1 MPESAAAQN
10 KTAPDRG
17 APNKDA
23 ASRDIPKEI
32 SDFSPDLWEQAG
44 WLQCQLSVEL
54 PVPQFTV
61 RDLLRL
67 AAGSVV
73 ETQWK
78 SGHDVPLLANR
89 RQIGWVEFEAVGEAL
104 AVLLSA
110 LS

>member
-1 MPESAAAQN
+1 M
-10 KTAPDRG
+10 D
-17 APNKDA
+17 DA
-23 ASRDIPKEI
+23 ALLRVKEPPVY
-32 SDFSPDLWEQAG
+32 SAELWEQAG
-44 WLQCQLSVEL
+44 WLQCDLSVEL
-54 PVPQFTV
+54 PVPEFTV

-67 AAGSVV
+67 STGSVV

-89 RQIGWVEFEAVGEAL
+89 RQIGWVEFEAMGESL

>member
-1 MPESAAAQN
+1 MPEAA
-10 KTAPDRG
+10 TAL
-17 APNKDA
+17 KDA
-23 ASRDIPKEI
+23 AS
-32 SDFSPDLWEQAG
+32 FSAELWEQAG
-44 WLQCQLSVEL
+44 WLQCELSVEL
-54 PVPQFTV
+54 PVPEFTV

-89 RQIGWVEFEAVGEAL
+89 RQIGWVEFEAVGESL

>member
-1 MPESAAAQN
+1 MADL
-10 KTAPDRG
+10 APVR
-17 APNKDA
+17 
-23 ASRDIPKEI
+23 IKEP
-32 SDFSPDLWEQAG
+32 SSFSPELWEQAG
-44 WLQCQLSVEL
+44 WLQCELTVEL
-54 PVPQFTV
+54 PVPEFTV

-67 AAGSVV
+67 SVGSVV

-89 RQIGWVEFEAVGEAL
+89 RQIGWVEFEAMGEAL